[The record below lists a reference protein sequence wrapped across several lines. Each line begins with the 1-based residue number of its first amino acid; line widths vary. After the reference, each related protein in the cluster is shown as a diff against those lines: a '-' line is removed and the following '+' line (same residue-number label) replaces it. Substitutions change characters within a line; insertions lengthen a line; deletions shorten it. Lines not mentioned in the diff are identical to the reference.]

1 MSRLLMEGDIQHC
14 QTGVVLKRHL
24 VLAAIVSV
32 WPMSSALAQHDL
44 SEFVHVRP
52 ITPQLERLVDTGY
65 RLSTTFR
72 DVVDDL
78 QGTSVI
84 VHLVPGK
91 ALPPEIDGAL
101 HFVTTASGDRY
112 LRVSVRTDLDFTVLI
127 AVLAHELQHASEIG
141 QAPSVVDRGTL
152 RDHYRLT
159 GVRSCLDSD
168 LECYGTLGAR
178 RTGNSVYAEMLSTSS
193 RPLTPYPPR

>member
-1 MSRLLMEGDIQHC
+1 M
-14 QTGVVLKRHL
+14 VLKRHL
-24 VLAAIVSV
+24 VLAVIVSL

-52 ITPQLERLVDTGY
+52 VTPQLERLVNTGY

-72 DVVDDL
+72 NVVDGL

-84 VHLVPGK
+84 VHLVPGE
-91 ALPPEIDGAL
+91 ALPPELHGAL
-101 HFVTTASGDRY
+101 HFVTTASGYRY
-112 LRVSVRTDLDFTVLI
+112 LRVYVRIDLDVTVLI

-168 LECYGTLGAR
+168 LECYDTLRAR
-178 RTGNSVYAEMLSTSS
+178 RTGNSVYAELLSASS